1 MSANRRREIFLKKHP
16 KEVPRKRNLDQNI
29 KNINDSKSRICNYF
43 FENIILGVQL
53 NSTRFSGHHQSF
65 FTAEFVAE
73 NLKANKNRR
82 ERSLILQYSF
92 TQKTSLIL

>member
-1 MSANRRREIFLKKHP
+1 MSVDRQREIFLKKHP

-73 NLKANKNRR
+73 NLKANKNQR

-92 TQKTSLIL
+92 TQKT

>member
-65 FTAEFVAE
+65 FTPEFVAE
-73 NLKANKNRR
+73 NLKVKKNQR